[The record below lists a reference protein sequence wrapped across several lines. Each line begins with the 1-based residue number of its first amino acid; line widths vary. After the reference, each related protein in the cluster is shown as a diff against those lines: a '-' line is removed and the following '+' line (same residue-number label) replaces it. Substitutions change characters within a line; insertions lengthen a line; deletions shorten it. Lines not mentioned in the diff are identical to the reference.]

1 MYIIYTTRT
10 INAFYYIKHE
20 TPELSIQKTN
30 NNLIYN
36 IQKCIKSIIFKYIV
50 QSVITQVQLDNTL
63 DVNC

>member
-1 MYIIYTTRT
+1 MFHIYIIYTTRT

-20 TPELSIQKTN
+20 TLELSIQKTN

-50 QSVITQVQLDNTL
+50 QSGIYNTGTTR
-63 DVNC
+63 